1 MPKEF
6 DRSKR
11 VQALLQ
17 RQLADIIRSQV
28 KDPRVEVVTIA
39 DVEVSKDLSHA
50 RIFVSD
56 LDAESAQRSVEAL
69 NNAAGF
75 IRRVL
80 KERISIRTIP
90 ELRFIYDESIERGSR
105 LYSLIEEISAADSQ
119 RTDDDSSDSEEE

>member
-17 RQLADIIRSQV
+17 RQLADIIRSEV

-80 KERISIRTIP
+80 KKRISIRTIP

-105 LYSLIEEISAADSQ
+105 LYSLIEEITAADAERS
-119 RTDDDSSDSEEE
+119 DEDSSTSEEE